1 MPPLSDLA
9 LMIQSRYPFIAVE
22 TSEEDRL
29 ETTLSQVAGDLRVP
43 FFVWTVTNGLHRHGL
58 PNAIYDSQQPLKG
71 LNNVAAMTGEALF
84 LMKDLHRYL
93 TDAAVVRKCLD
104 LAPAF
109 GHDRRVIV
117 MSAAK
122 VELPSELEPLTARLT
137 LALPGADELKSV
149 VKRVVA
155 ECSRERPVSMGL
167 SPGDLDRLVD
177 RLRGFT
183 EFEAERAITQAILR
197 DNTLDARDID
207 FIVELKKEMLRK
219 DSVLEYISPEENLAE
234 VGGFKNLKAWLA
246 KRKKAFTPEA
256 KTFGIDPGRGIL
268 LLGVQGCLR
277 GDSRVLLAD
286 GRMPTLESLARQ
298 VSDCLEPGAYDVAYR
313 VALDDGKTGR
323 ATKLHIHANRETVL
337 VRFAGARELEL
348 TPDHEVLTSTGWK
361 PAGKLKAGDDVRLW
375 HRTQDM
381 ITPPKRTG
389 FGKPLHSVRVRRVP
403 VESLPDVWTPELA
416 ELVGLFAAE
425 GCRDRYRVSLILSEG
440 EHELARWL
448 RERCEK
454 LFGIRPAE
462 HSRMAKH
469 VTEFRLN
476 SFDVAVNLHP
486 LIEGTHLTKG
496 VPDDLFHLDD
506 QCVAGFIRA
515 LFEGDGCVPNWD
527 RLTAN
532 RRSTRVAL
540 KTVSPVMARGVQL
553 LLQRLGITARVYC
566 QTQVHGYSRNPSYT
580 VNVETRDNLRRF
592 AHLVGFITEDKRRR
606 LAQGLATF
614 KRNNPTKL
622 GDFARVA
629 AIETGRHLDRVY
641 DLTVPGPDRYIAN
654 GLVVHNCGK
663 TMVARAVAREWGLP
677 LLKMEPARL
686 YDKYIGET
694 EKNLDKALRMAEQMA
709 PCVLMI
715 DELEKGLSYNPGGDA
730 DAGLS
735 KRIFGRLLAWLQDR
749 KAPVFVVATSNDI
762 GQLPPELTRKGRF
775 DEIFFVDLPN
785 AEERTEIFAVHLRKR
800 KRDPKL
806 FDLAGLAAASEGFSG
821 AEIEQ
826 AVVAGLYTA
835 FSRGVEVS
843 SAIIVE
849 ELKAT
854 KPLSV
859 TRAET
864 IGALREWARDR
875 TVMAS

>member
-1 MPPLSDLA
+1 MAVTPWSTRAGVFGITRMSRGYLPRIDWMVAVDTPAAIEIRSGRFVRAGMISRSTEAMICGLTARMTTSAPRTSAALSASALTPNWSASWRARAARTSAARILSAGTRFDSTRPRMSASPMLPAPTKPTFLPLTLMPHLSGRRGTRGGRGPKIAVPTRTMVAPSSTAISKSPLIPIDSSGSPWRSASLRSERNQPRASSARSTAGGIAISPRSRSPPSFVSASTAVSTASGGQPPFDGSRPTLTCTSASTGRPRARARRSSSRARSMRSTEWTTSNSSSASRTLFVWRWPTRCHATGRPSSATLPRASCTRFSPSAVSPAARAARMRATSTVLDTPTSSTSSARRPARSAARAMRSRTRSRLVRMSGCISSTGDSSTRFCYPRNVMPPLSDLA

-29 ETTLSQVAGDLRVP
+29 ETTLSRVAGDLRVP

-93 TDAAVVRKCLD
+93 TDPAVVRKCLD

-167 SPGDLDRLVD
+167 SLGYLDRLVA

-219 DSVLEYISPEENLAE
+219 DGVLEYISPEENLAE

-268 LLGVQGCLR
+268 LLGVQG
-277 GDSRVLLAD
+277 
-286 GRMPTLESLARQ
+286 
-298 VSDCLEPGAYDVAYR
+298 
-313 VALDDGKTGR
+313 
-323 ATKLHIHANRETVL
+323 
-337 VRFAGARELEL
+337 
-348 TPDHEVLTSTGWK
+348 
-361 PAGKLKAGDDVRLW
+361 
-375 HRTQDM
+375 
-381 ITPPKRTG
+381 
-389 FGKPLHSVRVRRVP
+389 
-403 VESLPDVWTPELA
+403 
-416 ELVGLFAAE
+416 
-425 GCRDRYRVSLILSEG
+425 
-440 EHELARWL
+440 
-448 RERCEK
+448 
-454 LFGIRPAE
+454 
-462 HSRMAKH
+462 
-469 VTEFRLN
+469 
-476 SFDVAVNLHP
+476 
-486 LIEGTHLTKG
+486 
-496 VPDDLFHLDD
+496 
-506 QCVAGFIRA
+506 
-515 LFEGDGCVPNWD
+515 
-527 RLTAN
+527 
-532 RRSTRVAL
+532 
-540 KTVSPVMARGVQL
+540 
-553 LLQRLGITARVYC
+553 
-566 QTQVHGYSRNPSYT
+566 
-580 VNVETRDNLRRF
+580 
-592 AHLVGFITEDKRRR
+592 
-606 LAQGLATF
+606 
-614 KRNNPTKL
+614 
-622 GDFARVA
+622 
-629 AIETGRHLDRVY
+629 
-641 DLTVPGPDRYIAN
+641 
-654 GLVVHNCGK
+654 CGK

-843 SAIIVE
+843 SGIIVE